1 MISNID
7 YLGNGEINY
16 SEFLAAT
23 VHSKLLINEEHLWT
37 VFNKFDTD
45 NTGFISDQNLVEVME
60 KVGKTVTLAEVRE
73 MIKEVDF
80 KNDGR
85 ISFEE
90 FKAMMLPTEAQIL

>member
-1 MISNID
+1 MIENID

-23 VHSKLLINEEHLWT
+23 VHSKLQISEEHMWT

-45 NTGFISDQNLVEVME
+45 NTGYISDKNLVEVME
-60 KVGKTVTLAEVRE
+60 KIGKPMTIEEVRE
-73 MIKEVDF
+73 MIDEVDY

-85 ISFEE
+85 VSFEE
-90 FKAMMLPTEAQIL
+90 FKAMMLPSEA